1 MKGTVM
7 IVTEETP
14 LQRYIRAGQTTI
26 SNLLIHHYK
35 QIGLS
40 TAQLVLYLQFKS
52 YQDRGTM
59 NPDVRVIAK
68 NLGTTE
74 TQVFNQLH
82 QMMTNHLVKQGMR
95 QLPDGKEDAIYDFT
109 PLLNKL
115 ALLEDQSTTAVQEA
129 ANQNDRQQT
138 FATLESEFGRP
149 LSSMELQIV
158 NDWLDKDDYSP
169 VMIKLALRQ
178 AMLNSALN
186 LQYMERILQSWA
198 HQGLRTE
205 HDINEHERQFEN
217 RRTGQTSD
225 RQGSQPHPAGPK
237 IPIYKLGE

>member
-1 MKGTVM
+1 MVM

-26 SNLLIHHYK
+26 SNLLVHHYK
-35 QIGLS
+35 QIGMS

-68 NLGTTE
+68 NLGTSE
-74 TQVFNQLH
+74 NQVFNQLH
-82 QMMTNHLVKQGMR
+82 QMMTNHLVEQGMR
-95 QLPDGKEDAIYDFT
+95 LLPDGKEDAIYDFS

-115 ALLEDQSTTAVQEA
+115 ALLEDQATTTDHEEA
-129 ANQNDRQQT
+129 SQNSRQQV
-138 FATLESEFGRP
+138 FATLENEFGRT

-158 NDWLDKDDYSP
+158 NDWLDKDAYTP
-169 VMIKLALRQ
+169 AMIKLALRQ
-178 AMLNSALN
+178 AVMNSAVN

-198 HQGLRTE
+198 HQGLRSE
-205 HDINEHERQFEN
+205 HDINEHERQFES
-217 RRTGQTSD
+217 RRAGQTPT
-225 RQGSQPHPAGPK
+225 QGSQPRSAGPK

>member
-1 MKGTVM
+1 MS
-7 IVTEETP
+7 VTEENA

-26 SNLLIHHYK
+26 SNLLVHQYK
-35 QIGLS
+35 QIGLT

-68 NLGTTE
+68 NLGTSE

-82 QMMTNHLVKQGMR
+82 QMMTNKLVKQGMR
-95 QLPDGKEDAIYDFT
+95 KLPDGKEDAIYDFT

-115 ALLEDQSTTAVQEA
+115 ALLEDQTTATVQEKEV
-129 ANQNDRQQT
+129 QNNRQQV
-138 FATLESEFGRP
+138 FAKLESEFGRP

-158 NDWLDKDDYSP
+158 NDWLDKDDYSAAM
-169 VMIKLALRQ
+169 VELALRQ
-178 AMLNSALN
+178 AVMNSALN

-198 HQGLRTE
+198 HQGLRTKR
-205 HDINEHERQFEN
+205 DIEEHERQFEN
-217 RRTGQTSD
+217 RREGQVNTRHD
-225 RQGSQPHPAGPK
+225 SQSRPAGPK

>member
-1 MKGTVM
+1 MS
-7 IVTEETP
+7 VTEENA

-26 SNLLIHHYK
+26 SNLLVHQYK
-35 QIGLS
+35 QIGLT

-68 NLGTTE
+68 NLGTSE

-82 QMMTNHLVKQGMR
+82 QMMTNKLVKQGMR
-95 QLPDGKEDAIYDFT
+95 KLPDGKEDAIYDFT

-115 ALLEDQSTTAVQEA
+115 ALLEDQTTATVQEKEV
-129 ANQNDRQQT
+129 QNNRQQV
-138 FATLESEFGRP
+138 FAKLESEFGRP

-158 NDWLDKDDYSP
+158 NDWLDKDDYSAAM
-169 VMIKLALRQ
+169 VELALRQ
-178 AMLNSALN
+178 AVMNSALN

-198 HQGLRTE
+198 HQGLRTKR
-205 HDINEHERQFEN
+205 DIEEHERQFEN
-217 RRTGQTSD
+217 RREGQANTRHD
-225 RQGSQPHPAGPK
+225 SQSRPAGPK

>member
-1 MKGTVM
+1 M
-7 IVTEETP
+7 TEENA

-26 SNLLIHHYK
+26 SNLLVHHYK
-35 QIGLS
+35 QIGLT

-68 NLGTTE
+68 NLGTSE

-82 QMMTNHLVKQGMR
+82 QMMTNKLVKQGMR
-95 QLPDGKEDAIYDFT
+95 KLPDGKEDAIYDFT

-115 ALLEDQSTTAVQEA
+115 ALLEDQTTATVQEKEV
-129 ANQNDRQQT
+129 QNNRQQV
-138 FATLESEFGRP
+138 FAKLESEFGRP

-158 NDWLDKDDYSP
+158 NDWLDKDDYSAAM
-169 VMIKLALRQ
+169 VELALRQ
-178 AMLNSALN
+178 AVMNSALN

-198 HQGLRTE
+198 HQGLRTKR
-205 HDINEHERQFEN
+205 DIEEHERQFEN
-217 RRTGQTSD
+217 RREGQSNTRHD
-225 RQGSQPHPAGPK
+225 SQSRPAGPK

>member
-1 MKGTVM
+1 
-7 IVTEETP
+7 
-14 LQRYIRAGQTTI
+14 
-26 SNLLIHHYK
+26 
-35 QIGLS
+35 
-40 TAQLVLYLQFKS
+40 
-52 YQDRGTM
+52 M

-82 QMMTNHLVKQGMR
+82 QMMVNHLVKQGMR

-109 PLLNKL
+109 PLLDKL
-115 ALLEDQSTTAVQEA
+115 ALLEDQTTATAQEEA
-129 ANQNDRQQT
+129 SQNSRQQV

-149 LSSMELQIV
+149 LSSMEMQIV
-158 NDWLDKDDYSP
+158 NDWLDKDDYSA

-178 AMLNSALN
+178 AVMNSALN

-198 HQGLRTE
+198 RQGLRTE

-217 RRTGQTSD
+217 RRTGQTTD
-225 RQGSQPHPAGPK
+225 RPGSQPRPAGPK

>member
-1 MKGTVM
+1 M
-7 IVTEETP
+7 TEENA

-26 SNLLIHHYK
+26 SNLLVHHYK
-35 QIGLS
+35 QIGLT

-68 NLGTTE
+68 NLGTSE

-82 QMMTNHLVKQGMR
+82 QMMTNKLVKQGMR
-95 QLPDGKEDAIYDFT
+95 KLPDGKEDAIYDFT

-115 ALLEDQSTTAVQEA
+115 VLLEDQTTASVQEKEV
-129 ANQNDRQQT
+129 QNNRQQV
-138 FATLESEFGRP
+138 FAKLESEFGRP

-158 NDWLDKDDYSP
+158 NDWLDKDDYSAAM
-169 VMIKLALRQ
+169 VELALRQ
-178 AMLNSALN
+178 AVMNSALN

-198 HQGLRTE
+198 HQGLRTKR
-205 HDINEHERQFEN
+205 DIEEHERQFEN
-217 RRTGQTSD
+217 RREGQANTRHD
-225 RQGSQPHPAGPK
+225 SQSRPAGPK